1 MVVGT
6 GSRSICSAMT
16 RGSHSPQRSRAQQ
29 MQPNPTRWSN
39 HSRLVIADVERI
51 SLAAGPF
58 GVNKTAVIAYLE
70 SGGETVAPAVLANT
84 SSGDNLR
91 HKCRAV
97 GVRDR
102 RPIVDNDLGQDCL
115 LSVGCHYVVEPLGCL
130 VRLDLCTNLILEG
143 S

>member
-1 MVVGT
+1 
-6 GSRSICSAMT
+6 
-16 RGSHSPQRSRAQQ
+16 
-29 MQPNPTRWSN
+29 MQPSSARWSN

-58 GVNKTAVIAYLE
+58 GVNQTDVIIYLE
-70 SGGETVAPAVLANT
+70 SGAKTVALSVLANA
-84 SSGDNLR
+84 SSGDNPR
-91 HKCRAV
+91 HECRAV

-130 VRLDLCTNLILEG
+130 VRLDLCTNLILE
-143 S
+143 SA